1 MKILVFTEQE
11 ISMLS
16 LFAMCR
22 DVPKECTA
30 LMDAEMVELLLLYR
44 LIRHSRNGVSIRV
57 TKEGHEVLQ
66 KAYLDF
72 PADGQYR
79 CSGSVLERR
88 FNVAHWI
95 FWLKRSGINKFLQKP
110 LLVDDFAFLPSFML
124 RREKGRNVV
133 GSSRFIGI
141 LYAEKIAFT
150 CYYVSENFNGIYPIA
165 EQRTF
170 SSEFLTCRKK
180 PKVIITGKS
189 NFDELVK
196 TSMNCKSKSTAAES
210 YFNAVQ
216 KFKCEAC
223 FVPMNDNG
231 FRQLKIL
238 SIKNY
243 KKQIFDAVL
252 PDDYELCKTTEFD
265 ALQKSTGEKFLI
277 SIDGNIPRL
286 INRSDETIHAIMLTE
301 HIKTASRLLRG
312 TNVIIHPVEL
322 KVIEQILRITI
333 PYRGKPIPYMTKEGE
348 YLYAP
353 AFKLRGKSGK

>member
-1 MKILVFTEQE
+1 MVFTEQE
-11 ISMLS
+11 ISILS

-30 LMDAEMVELLLLYR
+30 LMDAETLELLLLYR
-44 LIRHSRNGVSIRV
+44 YIRYSRNGISIRV
-57 TKEGHEVLQ
+57 TKEGHELLQ
-66 KAYLDF
+66 KASLDY
-72 PADGQYR
+72 PSDGQYR
-79 CSGSVLERR
+79 CSGSVLARR
-88 FNVAHWI
+88 LNVAHWI
-95 FWLKRSGINKFLQKP
+95 FWLKRSGVNRFLQKP
-110 LLVDDFAFLPSFML
+110 TLIDGFSFLPSFML
-124 RREKGRNVV
+124 RREKGRNIL
-133 GSSRFIGI
+133 GGSRFIGI
-141 LYAEKIAFT
+141 LYADKIAFT
-150 CYYVSENFNGIYPIA
+150 CYYVSDCYDGIYPVS
-165 EQRTF
+165 EQRMF

-180 PKVIITGKS
+180 PKVIITGKTA
-189 NFDELVK
+189 FDELVK
-196 TSMNCKSKSTAAES
+196 TSMNCKSTTSTAES
-210 YFNAVQ
+210 YFNAVG

-252 PDDYELCKTTEFD
+252 PNDYELCKTSEYD

-286 INRSDETIHAIMLTE
+286 KDRSDERIHAIMLTE
-301 HIKTASRLLRG
+301 HIKTASRLLKG

-322 KVIEQILRITI
+322 KVIEQLLRITV
-333 PYRGKPIPYMTKEGE
+333 PYRGKPIPYMKKEGE

-353 AFKLRGKSGK
+353 IIKPSRKGRK

>member
-30 LMDAEMVELLLLYR
+30 LMGAEMLELLLSYR
-44 LIRHSRNGVSIRV
+44 LIRYSRNGVSIRV
-57 TKEGHEVLQ
+57 TKEGHELLQ
-66 KAYLDF
+66 KAHLDF
-72 PADGQYR
+72 PSDGQYR

-88 FNVAHWI
+88 LNVARWI
-95 FWLKRSGINKFLQKP
+95 FWLKRNGVNRFLQKP
-110 LLVDDFAFLPSFML
+110 LLVDDLAFLPSFML

-150 CYYVSENFNGIYPIA
+150 CYYVSDSFNGIYPIA

-170 SSEFLTCRKK
+170 SSEFLTCRKT
-180 PKVIITGKS
+180 PKVIIMGKAT
-189 NFDELVK
+189 FDELVK
-196 TSMNCKSKSTAAES
+196 TSMNCKSTASTAES
-210 YFNAVQ
+210 YFDAVQ
-216 KFKCEAC
+216 KFRCEAC

-243 KKQIFDAVL
+243 KKQLFEAIL
-252 PDDYELCKTTEFD
+252 PNDYELCKTTEYD

-277 SIDGNIPRL
+277 SIDGNIQRL
-286 INRSDETIHAIMLTE
+286 ANRGDEKIHAVMLTE
-301 HIKTASRLLRG
+301 HVRTAGRILRG
-312 TNVIIHPVEL
+312 SNVIIHPVEL
-322 KVIEQILRITI
+322 KVIEQLLRITT
-333 PYRGKPIPYMTKEGE
+333 PYRGRPIPYMTKEGE

-353 AFKLRGKSGK
+353 VIKPDRRGRK